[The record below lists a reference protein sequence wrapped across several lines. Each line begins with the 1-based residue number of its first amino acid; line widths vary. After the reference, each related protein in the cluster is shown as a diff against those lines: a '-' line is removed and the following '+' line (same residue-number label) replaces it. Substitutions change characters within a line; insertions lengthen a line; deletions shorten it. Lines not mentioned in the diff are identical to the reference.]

1 MIIQGNGPFGP
12 RGGKFVLF
20 ANCCRVVEERRN
32 VRGAIHAPRFRFR
45 HDLGSISTPCTN
57 SDRNQEFA
65 NKLLVATRIGAGRDN
80 AEGSPKV
87 TK

>member
-1 MIIQGNGPFGP
+1 MFWPPGGGGVCSFCELLQGG
-12 RGGKFVLF
+12 RRTEK
-20 ANCCRVVEERRN
+20 RQRRN
-32 VRGAIHAPRFRFR
+32 PCTSFQISARTLR
-45 HDLGSISTPCTN
+45 SIVTPCTN